1 MRGRKERRRA
11 PRTVLRSAFMDISE
25 DEAKIRGKICDIS
38 PLGVG
43 FVSDK
48 EFAKD
53 SMIQIDLL
61 LPNFRSLFDISG
73 RIVWCS
79 KKSEEGYQTG
89 VEFKDDRYKKVLV
102 EDYIHYMKSRENHY
116 TRNNYYQKDN
126 SEEN

>member
-1 MRGRKERRRA
+1 MIEKKERRRA
-11 PRTVLRSAFMDISE
+11 PRTVLSSAFMDIS
-25 DEAKIRGKICDIS
+25 DEEARTRGKICDIS

-48 EFAKD
+48 EFMKD
-53 SMIQIDLL
+53 SMVRVDLL
-61 LPNFRSLFDISG
+61 LPNFRALFDISG

-79 KKSEEGYQTG
+79 KKRGEGYQTG

-116 TRNNYYQKDN
+116 TRDN
-126 SEEN
+126 SKEN